1 MQTVTV
7 TMNAGDLKKV
17 IDLPNFRDDQSVKVT
32 VKDDTSF
39 QNISEQDFDELIKD
53 IKNFWENRK
62 KSEEKNIYEICME
75 RLIKKI
81 SACITAEKNLAIME
95 NIEQII
101 GDDKGWKNEEEMIK
115 DLAEMRRRRI
125 ANENIA

>member
-17 IDLPNFRDDQSVKVT
+17 IDLPNFSDDQRVKVT
-32 VKDDTSF
+32 VKDDMSF

-81 SACITAEKNLAIME
+81 NACITAEKNLAIME

>member
-1 MQTVTV
+1 MQTLSFN
-7 TMNAGDLKKV
+7 MKAGDLKKV
-17 IDLPNFRDDQSVKVT
+17 IDLPNFSDDQRVKVT
-32 VKDDTSF
+32 VKDDMSF

-81 SACITAEKNLAIME
+81 NACITAEKNLAIME

>member
-7 TMNAGDLKKV
+7 TMKAGDLKKV
-17 IDLPNFRDDQSVKVT
+17 IDLPNFRDDQRVKVT

-53 IKNFWENRK
+53 IKIFWENRK

-81 SACITAEKNLAIME
+81 NACITAEKNLAIME